1 MNFSSSLYYR
11 VVFAFSMML
20 TLLLTSEVFGQ
31 ETDFEKPNVEALQ
44 KQIDD
49 LKSTV
54 DTLNGEASQIGPQA
68 NVEDE
73 NGNDTIITWDPA
85 PRFETR
91 DGRFSFE
98 TNGRMIY
105 DYGIVNFKDGDGV
118 SMPADKINGTEL
130 RALEFGVRGTI
141 LRDFDYRLVTKFVNN
156 EVEVKLAY
164 VDYSV
169 GKFNIIVGQTRT
181 FTSLEKS
188 TPSPNTSF
196 SSRAAFLNALRIKP
210 RVGVGV
216 STHGDNWTASGG
228 YFFETLETTNSSI
241 DDHNMITS
249 RLTFSP
255 TFDNGVALH
264 FGTSFFQRNRNGNG
278 FELGYSDRPFSHQGD
293 LKPLS
298 SQAFNLTS
306 EQFYGFEFVTT
317 YNSFALQSEFGII
330 KNKLSASEVLTSTDP
345 TYKGGYLEIS
355 YFLTGGERVINGS
368 RARFYD
374 VDVKSPVGEGG
385 IGEVKVAG
393 RYDMMDF
400 THETFGNK
408 QGSYIFGIDW
418 YLNNYMKIQ
427 GNYAHTTVKNYLNQ
441 KTNLV
446 NTFNLRFQIDW

>member
-1 MNFSSSLYYR
+1 
-11 VVFAFSMML
+11 MMVP
-20 TLLLTSEVFGQ
+20 LLIASEVFGQ
-31 ETDFEKPNVEALQ
+31 ETGFEKPDVEALQ
-44 KQIDD
+44 NQIDE
-49 LKSTV
+49 LKSKV
-54 DTLNGEASQIGPQA
+54 DTLSDEANQNGPQA
-68 NVEDE
+68 NSEEE
-73 NGNDTIITWDPA
+73 NGSDTIITWDPM

-91 DGRFSFE
+91 DGRFSFA
-98 TNGRMIY
+98 TSGRMIY

-118 SMPADKINGTEL
+118 SMPEDKINGTEL
-130 RALEFGVRGTI
+130 RALEFGVRGTMF
-141 LRDFDYRLVTKFVNN
+141 RDFEYRLVTKFINS

-164 VDYSV
+164 VDYSI
-169 GKFNIIVGQTRT
+169 GKFNVIVGQTRT

-188 TPSPNTSF
+188 TPAANTSF

-216 STHGDNWTASGG
+216 STYGKNWTASGG

-249 RLTFSP
+249 RVTFSP
-255 TFDNGVALH
+255 VFENGIALH
-264 FGTSFFQRNRNGNG
+264 FGTSFFHRNRNGNG
-278 FELGYSDRPFSHQGD
+278 FELGYSDRPFSHQGE

-317 YNSFALQSEFGII
+317 YNSFAVQSEVGII
-330 KNKLSASEVLTSTDP
+330 KNKLHPSEILTINDP
-345 TYKGGYLEIS
+345 TYKGGYVEVS
-355 YFLTGGERVINGS
+355 YFPTGGERIINGS
-368 RARFYD
+368 RGRFYD
-374 VDVKSPVGEGG
+374 VEVTSPVGEGG
-385 IGEVKVAG
+385 MGEIKIAA

-400 THETFGNK
+400 THETFGDK

-427 GNYAHTTVKNYLNQ
+427 GNYAHTTVKNQLNQ

-446 NTFNLRFQIDW
+446 NTFNLRFQINW